1 MNPTDS
7 SSTQGG
13 QRSTRAPGSTHL
25 YQELRE
31 QILELE
37 LRPGRELDEATL
49 AERFRRSRTAV
60 REALLNLSNERL
72 VELLPNR
79 GARVSNFD
87 FLQLPRF
94 IESIDLISRAINRY
108 AAERR
113 TPEQLARIRATH
125 ERFAECMRDGTS
137 TAISADNRQFH
148 MAVAEAA
155 DNAYLHAAYRQLHQE
170 GMRVMHL
177 ALGRGRSDAQR
188 QSRHLERVLEDHE
201 ALVAAIEARDPDAAE
216 AVARSHTAIF
226 QTRIAEYLSTA
237 TEAEVGIDP
246 ATAFEPALADRDSF

>member
-7 SSTQGG
+7 SAQGG
-13 QRSTRAPGSTHL
+13 PRSSRAPGATHL

-37 LRPGRELDEATL
+37 LRPGQELDEAVL

-79 GARVSNFD
+79 GARVAHFD

-94 IESIDLISRAINRY
+94 IEAIDLVSRAINRY

-113 TPEQLARIRATH
+113 TSEQLTRIRATH
-125 ERFAECMRDGTS
+125 DRFVECLRDGTP

-155 DNAYLHAAYRQLHQE
+155 DNTYLHAAYRQLHQE

-177 ALGRGRSDAQR
+177 ALGRARSDGQR

-201 ALVAAIEARDPDAAE
+201 ALVAAIETRDPDAAE

-226 QTRIAEYLSTA
+226 QSRIVEYLSTA

-246 ATAFEPALADRDSF
+246 ATAFEPAGTRRDSF

>member
-1 MNPTDS
+1 MIPSDS
-7 SSTQGG
+7 PTQGDP
-13 QRSTRAPGSTHL
+13 RSTRAPGATHL

-37 LRPGRELDEATL
+37 LRPGQELDEAVL

-79 GARVSNFD
+79 GARVAHFD

-94 IESIDLISRAINRY
+94 IEAIDLVSRAINRY

-113 TPEQLARIRATH
+113 TQEQLARIQATH

-148 MAVAEAA
+148 MAIAEAA
-155 DNAYLHAAYRQLHQE
+155 DNTYLHAAYRQLHQE

-177 ALGRGRSDAQR
+177 ALGRARSDGER
-188 QSRHLERVLEDHE
+188 QSRHLERVFEDHE
-201 ALVAAIEARDPDAAE
+201 ALVVAIQARDPDAAE
-216 AVARSHTAIF
+216 AVARSHTALF
-226 QTRIAEYLSTA
+226 QTRMAEYLSTA
-237 TEAEVGIDP
+237 RKHEIGIDP
-246 ATAFEPALADRDSF
+246 ATAFEPAATDRETF

>member
-7 SSTQGG
+7 STRGEP
-13 QRSTRAPGSTHL
+13 RSTRAPGASHL

-37 LRPGRELDEATL
+37 LRPGEELDEGVL
-49 AERFRRSRTAV
+49 AERFRRARTAV

-79 GARVSNFD
+79 GARVSHFD

-94 IESIDLISRAINRY
+94 IEAIDLVSRAINRY

-113 TPEQLARIRATH
+113 TPEQLTRIRATH
-125 ERFAECMRDGTS
+125 ERFAECMRDGS
-137 TAISADNRQFH
+137 PTAISADNRQFH

-177 ALGRGRSDAQR
+177 ALGRARSDGER
-188 QSRHLERVLEDHE
+188 QLRHLERVLDDHE

-226 QTRIAEYLSTA
+226 QARIAEYLSTVP
-237 TEAEVGIDP
+237 EGEIGIDP
-246 ATAFEPALADRDSF
+246 ATAFEAPAPRQEPF

>member
-1 MNPTDS
+1 MKPTDDPA
-7 SSTQGG
+7 QGDP
-13 QRSTRAPGSTHL
+13 RSTRAPGATHL

-31 QILELE
+31 QILELQ
-37 LRPGRELDEATL
+37 LRPGQELDEGVL

-60 REALLNLSNERL
+60 REALLHLSNERL

-79 GARVSNFD
+79 GARVAHFD

-94 IESIDLISRAINRY
+94 IEAIDLVSRAINRY

-125 ERFAECMRDGTS
+125 ERFAECMHDGTP
-137 TAISADNRQFH
+137 TALSADNRQFH

-155 DNAYLHAAYRQLHQE
+155 DNPYLHTAYRQLHQE

-177 ALGRGRSDAQR
+177 ALGRARSDGQC
-188 QSRHLERVLEDHE
+188 QSRHLERVLEDHQ
-201 ALVAAIEARDPDAAE
+201 ALVAAIDARDPDTAE
-216 AVARSHTAIF
+216 AIARSHTAIF
-226 QTRIAEYLSTA
+226 QARIAEYLSTA
-237 TEAEVGIDP
+237 RKDEVGIDP
-246 ATAFEPALADRDSF
+246 AGAFEPDGTGRETF

>member
-7 SSTQGG
+7 STQDDV
-13 QRSTRAPGSTHL
+13 RSSRAPGATHL

-37 LRPGRELDEATL
+37 LRPGQELDEAVL

-79 GARVSNFD
+79 GARVSHFD

-94 IESIDLISRAINRY
+94 IEAIDLVSRAINRY

-113 TPEQLARIRATH
+113 TADQLARIRATH
-125 ERFAECMRDGTS
+125 ERFAECMRDGVP

-155 DNAYLHAAYRQLHQE
+155 DNTYLHAAYRQLHQE
-170 GMRVMHL
+170 GMRVLHL
-177 ALGRGRSDAQR
+177 ALGRARSGAQR
-188 QSRHLERVLEDHE
+188 QSRHLERVLADHE
-201 ALVAAIEARDPDAAE
+201 ALVAAIESRDPDAAE

-226 QTRIAEYLSTA
+226 QDRIVEYLSTA
-237 TEAEVGIDP
+237 TEDEVGIDP
-246 ATAFEPALADRDSF
+246 ATAFEPSGTGREPF

>member
-1 MNPTDS
+1 MNPTDPPA
-7 SSTQGG
+7 QGDP
-13 QRSTRAPGSTHL
+13 RSHRSGRTTHL

-37 LRPGRELDEATL
+37 LRPGQELDEAML

-79 GARVSNFD
+79 GARVAHFD

-94 IESIDLISRAINRY
+94 IEAIDLVSRAVNRY

-113 TPEQLARIRATH
+113 TSEQLALIRATH
-125 ERFAECMRDGTS
+125 ERFAECVHDGTP

-155 DNAYLHAAYRQLHQE
+155 DNTYLHAAYRQLHQE

-177 ALGRGRSDAQR
+177 ALGRARSGGQR
-188 QSRHLERVLEDHE
+188 QSRHLERVRADHE

-216 AVARSHTAIF
+216 AIARSHTAIF
-226 QTRIAEYLSTA
+226 QSRIVEYLSTA
-237 TEAEVGIDP
+237 TEDEIGIDP
-246 ATAFEPALADRDSF
+246 ATAFEPAGNGRGPF

>member
-7 SSTQGG
+7 PAWGDP
-13 QRSTRAPGSTHL
+13 RSTRPPGATHL

-31 QILELE
+31 QILELH
-37 LRPGRELDEATL
+37 LRPGQELDEGVL
-49 AERFRRSRTAV
+49 AQRFRRSRTAV

-79 GARVSNFD
+79 GARVAHFD

-94 IESIDLISRAINRY
+94 IEAIDLVSRAINRY

-113 TPEQLARIRATH
+113 SAEQLMRIKATH
-125 ERFAECMRDGTS
+125 ERFAECMRDGTP

-155 DNAYLHAAYRQLHQE
+155 DNAYLHGAYRQLHQE

-177 ALGRGRSDAQR
+177 ALGRARSDEQQ
-188 QSRHLERVLEDHE
+188 QSRHLERVFEDHE
-201 ALVAAIEARDPDAAE
+201 ALVTAIEARDADAAE

-226 QTRIAEYLSTA
+226 RERIAEYLSQSWA
-237 TEAEVGIDP
+237 TEIGIDP
-246 ATAFEPALADRDSF
+246 ATAFTSSPAERGTF

>member
-1 MNPTDS
+1 MNPTDPPA
-7 SSTQGG
+7 QGES
-13 QRSTRAPGSTHL
+13 RASRAPGASHL

-31 QILELE
+31 QILELH
-37 LRPGRELDEATL
+37 LRPGQELDEGVL

-60 REALLNLSNERL
+60 REALLNLSSERL

-79 GARVSNFD
+79 GARVAHFD

-94 IESIDLISRAINRY
+94 IEAIDLVSRAINRY

-113 TPEQLARIRATH
+113 TEEQLARIRATH
-125 ERFAECMRDGTS
+125 ERFAECMHDGMP

-155 DNAYLHAAYRQLHQE
+155 DNAYLHGAYRQLHQE

-177 ALGRGRSDAQR
+177 ALGRARSDGQR

-201 ALVAAIEARDPDAAE
+201 ALVAAIEARDPVAAE

-226 QTRIAEYLSTA
+226 QSRIVEYLSTA
-237 TEAEVGIDP
+237 QEDEVGIDP
-246 ATAFEPALADRDSF
+246 ATAFESAGIGRESF